1 MIKNNINFFLFL
13 LISICL
19 TIFFV
24 GKNNFFF
31 NEVDWLY
38 GFGDLTNAQLSWKY
52 FLSDDCRFPLV
63 KNPNYVLEISNSI
76 IFTVNLHLFARVF

>member
-1 MIKNNINFFLFL
+1 MIKNNINFLIL

-52 FLSDDCRFPLV
+52 F
-63 KNPNYVLEISNSI
+63 
-76 IFTVNLHLFARVF
+76 